1 MNILKPLGFLGLLGI
16 AVLIL
21 IYILKPNYQQKMV
34 SSTYVWKLSLK
45 YNKKRIPINRL
56 KSLLILLC
64 QMLIVTA
71 CALALTTPVISAEG
85 VNGSNEKVA
94 VIDACA
100 GMRAGLNDE
109 TRFERAVEQV
119 RELAEETLKKE
130 DGMITVILAEENA
143 SFLVRRS
150 GAEHRNDIFDQ
161 LDSLVE
167 GENLQCSYG
176 RSDIDGAMDLAQEV
190 VDDNPEAE
198 VILYTATEYIDKGQ
212 VTVVDVSEAGEWNA
226 AILDASVSLVE
237 NYYIFTVDVASYG
250 KDAQLNLYCDIY
262 GANNDNRTINLS
274 YENIPCSG
282 DEEQEIVINPGD
294 TAKVPVY
301 SYERVRIRVEP
312 LNRELDSFEYD
323 NSFYLYGG
331 RPETIRIQYASS
343 VPNSFMS
350 AILMTMR
357 STLGLRWKFDI
368 QEVRLD
374 DLAEPQE
381 PEMSGF
387 DVYIFEKKMPETLPT
402 DGVVILI
409 DPQTVPQGAGFVLG
423 KEVEGDFQLSLG
435 EKHPTTENVVA
446 EEIHLSRYRQISLYD
461 GYEPLLYC
469 GEDPVWL
476 LKDEEDSKIVVLPF
490 SWKFSDTTVVFDFP
504 VLFYR
509 LFNYFVPS
517 TLSDEEGSLKYL
529 FDVGEAVTFNA
540 RGETLTVSGPGIDEE
555 YEVLPQTLAL
565 SVPGTYNLKQT
576 LVSGQEVTENFY
588 VKIASSESNIYRVED
603 KLKSPVSV
611 ALSSSRDIDLLFY
624 LAIALVAF
632 LFIEWWLQT
641 KEHF

>member
-71 CALALTTPVISAEG
+71 CALVLTTPVVPAEG
-85 VNGSNEKVA
+85 INSSNEKVA

-119 RELAEETLKKE
+119 KELAEETLKRE
-130 DGMITVILAEENA
+130 DGIITVILAEENA

-150 GAEHRNDIFDQ
+150 GIEHRNDILEQ
-161 LDSLVE
+161 LDALVE
-167 GENLQCSYG
+167 GESLQCSYG
-176 RSDIDGAMDLAQEV
+176 HSDIDGAMDLAQEV

-226 AILDASVSLVE
+226 AILEASVSLVE

-250 KDAQLNLYCDIY
+250 KDTQLNLYCDIY
-262 GANNDNRTINLS
+262 GANNDNRTLNLS

-301 SYERVRIRVEP
+301 SYERVRIRVEA
-312 LNRELDSFEYD
+312 LNKELDSFEYD

-357 STLGLRWKFDI
+357 SELGLRWKFDI
-368 QEVRLD
+368 QEVRQD
-374 DLAEPQE
+374 DLSENQE

-387 DVYIFEKKMPETLPT
+387 DVYIFDRKMP
-402 DGVVILI
+402 
-409 DPQTVPQGAGFVLG
+409 
-423 KEVEGDFQLSLG
+423 
-435 EKHPTTENVVA
+435 
-446 EEIHLSRYRQISLYD
+446 
-461 GYEPLLYC
+461 
-469 GEDPVWL
+469 
-476 LKDEEDSKIVVLPF
+476 
-490 SWKFSDTTVVFDFP
+490 
-504 VLFYR
+504 
-509 LFNYFVPS
+509 
-517 TLSDEEGSLKYL
+517 
-529 FDVGEAVTFNA
+529 
-540 RGETLTVSGPGIDEE
+540 
-555 YEVLPQTLAL
+555 
-565 SVPGTYNLKQT
+565 
-576 LVSGQEVTENFY
+576 
-588 VKIASSESNIYRVED
+588 
-603 KLKSPVSV
+603 
-611 ALSSSRDIDLLFY
+611 
-624 LAIALVAF
+624 
-632 LFIEWWLQT
+632 
-641 KEHF
+641 